1 MQLGEL
7 HPLEDSTQWEETQLG
22 FLKNMS
28 INGHESKSLSP
39 LVYTEDQSFKSA
51 MFYKQNNNGPTVKHF
66 ICQQLSNICIRFM
79 SENQI

>member
-1 MQLGEL
+1 
-7 HPLEDSTQWEETQLG
+7 
-22 FLKNMS
+22 MS

-39 LVYTEDQSFKSA
+39 SVYTEDQSFKSA

-66 ICQQLSNICIRFM
+66 ICQQLSNICICFM